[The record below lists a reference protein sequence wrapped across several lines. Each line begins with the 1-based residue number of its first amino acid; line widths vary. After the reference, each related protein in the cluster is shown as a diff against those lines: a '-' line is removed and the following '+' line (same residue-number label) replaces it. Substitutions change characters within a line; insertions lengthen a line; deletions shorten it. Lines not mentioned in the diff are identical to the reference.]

1 MRGSILLWILGT
13 AADVACA
20 SVHIAN
26 GTLLGVVDND
36 DGVEKFLGIPFAEP
50 PVGDRRLRQAVP
62 MGKSFGTLAADKF
75 GASCISARDQGLASE
90 DCLTM
95 NIWRPLSA
103 AKSNVSLPVLV
114 WLYGGSLTSGYTVS
128 PDTADITLNTI
139 IDNSRLIPAT
149 KLPQ

>member
-62 MGKSFGTLAADKF
+62 MGKSFGTLA
-75 GASCISARDQGLASE
+75 Q
-90 DCLTM
+90 
-95 NIWRPLSA
+95 IWSQLHLRKRSRPC
-103 AKSNVSLPVLV
+103 KR
-114 WLYGGSLTSGYTVS
+114 
-128 PDTADITLNTI
+128 
-139 IDNSRLIPAT
+139 RLLDDEHLEAFERS
-149 KLPQ
+149 